1 MHCTVHCTEVMRSYT
16 PIPILCPPCPV
27 LSYPIPSGDLVQ
39 GSQMRLKKLSGDLSC
54 LSRIMALVATL
65 KCGLSDPERALL
77 ESYLCPDLQGGGG
90 AGGGSDQGCEEA
102 MDASLTYL
110 LKTSLAKNAKENAI
124 IHSSALEVWR
134 DIPKHSCCAA
144 LCCCDCNSFATDC
157 TKTPCPAISCS
168 VLAPDAL

>member
-1 MHCTVHCTEVMRSYT
+1 
-16 PIPILCPPCPV
+16 
-27 LSYPIPSGDLVQ
+27 VQ
-39 GSQMRLKKLSGDLSC
+39 GSQTRLKKLSGDLSC

-65 KCGLSDPERALL
+65 KCGLSDPERFLL

-124 IHSSALEVWR
+124 IHSSALEVR
-134 DIPKHSCCAA
+134 LDILINSC
-144 LCCCDCNSFATDC
+144 
-157 TKTPCPAISCS
+157 
-168 VLAPDAL
+168 

>member
-1 MHCTVHCTEVMRSYT
+1 M
-16 PIPILCPPCPV
+16 
-27 LSYPIPSGDLVQ
+27 Q
-39 GSQMRLKKLSGDLSC
+39 GSQTRLKKLTGDLSC

-65 KCGLSDPERALL
+65 KCGLSDPERVLL

-124 IHSSALEVWR
+124 IHSSALEVWHDMAWR
-134 DIPKHSCCAA
+134 NIPRTSY
-144 LCCCDCNSFATDC
+144 CNAMNYAVIASRLFLTVLHFM
-157 TKTPCPAISCS
+157 S
-168 VLAPDAL
+168 VLSRPVPTPPPPRCPLRWTPS